1 MNRCIRNAR
10 SPLSLVPTTAG
21 RRRTAVVAVA
31 VLAGFVHVELARPF
45 LVGIGA
51 PAHAQASTVEPD
63 RSLGIVVAPRKKGD
77 ETAAMVVRGLLRG
90 VADRMISQGVKRAPV
105 SPVDNPV
112 AVADIQALVTQG
124 AQAMTDGKWTEALD
138 FYRKA
143 EEGLQTVLPL
153 APRALVARVYK
164 GLGLSLQQNR
174 RQMQAKEMVRRA
186 VLVWPGQKQSEFA
199 YNLETKNLFLQI
211 QREVYDS
218 PTGSLLIETSDPGA
232 EVYVDYEFRGFS
244 PIEVPNL
251 TTGDHLVTVFLD
263 GYNAEARFATVRG
276 GSSERV
282 DFLMAESMN
291 APEIEAGVKA
301 VSRSSKRSAA
311 PEATIAKMAEAAG
324 ATDLLAAVA
333 SIQGDALVVDGVFW
347 RSGKLVTVSERLPQS
362 AELPARAEA
371 LLVRLTGVETGPD
384 VAQGAL
390 DAPTVVLPSSDS
402 GVALVDVSQV
412 GDDVMVDPNSPIFRD
427 TGKKDKQFN
436 VVKKWWFWTALIV
449 GVGAIAGVTYWGVT
463 STGSDEG
470 KGPTGRLNIT
480 LNGVR

>member
-10 SPLSLVPTTAG
+10 SPLSLLPTTSG

-31 VLAGFVHVELARPF
+31 VLVGFVHVDLARPF
-45 LVGIGA
+45 LVGIGT
-51 PAHAQASTVEPD
+51 PASAQVATGDSGRT
-63 RSLGIVVAPRKKGD
+63 LGIVIAPRKKGD
-77 ETAAMVVRGLLRG
+77 GTAAMVVRGLLRG
-90 VADRMISQGVKRAPV
+90 VADRMVSQGVKRAPV

-112 AVADIQALVTQG
+112 PVADIEALVTQG
-124 AQAMTDGKWTEALD
+124 AQAMTDGRWKEALD
-138 FYRKA
+138 IYRKA
-143 EEGLQTVLPL
+143 EESLQTVLPL
-153 APRALVARVYK
+153 APRAVVARVYK
-164 GLGLSLQQNR
+164 GLGLALQQNR

-186 VLVWPGQKQSEFA
+186 VLVWPGQKQAEFA

-218 PTGSLLIETSDPGA
+218 PTGSLMVETSDPEA

-263 GYNAEARFATVRG
+263 GYNAESRFATVRG
-276 GSSERV
+276 GATERV
-282 DFLMAESMN
+282 DFLMAESLN
-291 APEIEAGVKA
+291 AVEIADGVKA
-301 VSRSSKRSAA
+301 VSRRTARSGVAEPA
-311 PEATIAKMAEAAG
+311 IAKMARAAG

-333 SIQGDALVVDGVFW
+333 YLEGGSLVVDGVFW
-347 RSGKLVTVSERLPQS
+347 RDGKLEAVNERLPQS
-362 AELPARAEA
+362 QELPVRAEA

-390 DAPTVVLPSSDS
+390 DAPTVVLPSSG

-412 GDDVMVDPNSPIFRD
+412 GDDVMIDPDSPIFRD

-480 LNGVR
+480 LSGVR

>member
-31 VLAGFVHVELARPF
+31 ILAGFMHVELARPF

-51 PAHAQASTVEPD
+51 PALAQAPTVEPD
-63 RSLGIVVAPRKKGD
+63 RALGIVLAPRKKGD

-90 VADRMISQGVKRAPV
+90 VADRMVSQGIKRAPV
-105 SPVDNPV
+105 SPVDNAVP
-112 AVADIQALVTQG
+112 VADIQALVTQG
-124 AQAMTDGKWTEALD
+124 AQAMTDGRWREALD
-138 FYRKA
+138 LYRKA
-143 EEGLQTVLPL
+143 EESLQTVLPL

-186 VLVWPGQKQSEFA
+186 VLVWSGQKQSEFA

-218 PTGSLLIETSDPGA
+218 PTGSLMVETSDPGA

-263 GYNAEARFATVRG
+263 GYNSAARFTTVRG
-276 GSSERV
+276 GSTERA
-282 DFLMAESMN
+282 DFLLGESMN
-291 APEIEAGVKA
+291 AVEIADGVKA
-301 VSRSSKRSAA
+301 VSRRTARA
-311 PEATIAKMAEAAG
+311 PVSEATMAKMAAATG
-324 ATDLLAAVA
+324 ATDLLTAVA
-333 SIQGDALVVDGVFW
+333 YIEGDALVVDGVFW
-347 RSGKLVTVSERLPQS
+347 RNGKLVTVNERLPQS

-384 VAQGAL
+384 VAQGSL
-390 DAPTVVLPSSDS
+390 DAPTVVLPSSG
-402 GVALVDVSQV
+402 GVAMVDISQV
-412 GDDVMVDPNSPIFRD
+412 GDDVMVDPDSPIFRD

-449 GVGAIAGVTYWGVT
+449 GVGAVAGVTYWGVT

-480 LNGVR
+480 LSGVR